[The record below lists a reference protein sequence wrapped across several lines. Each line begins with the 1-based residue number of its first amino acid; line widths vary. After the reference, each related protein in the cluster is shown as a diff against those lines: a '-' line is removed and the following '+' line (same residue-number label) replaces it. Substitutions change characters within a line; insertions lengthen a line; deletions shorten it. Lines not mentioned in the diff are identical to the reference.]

1 MSNSS
6 YLNNHNLYLNGVI
19 FTGSVAD
26 FTSYSDIQHNNSPV
40 DDNSLTNKYY
50 VDNAIAAYVDS
61 LIADLTSRVLVL
73 ENA

>member
-1 MSNSS
+1 MSNS
-6 YLNNHNLYLNGVI
+6 NLYLNGVI

-26 FTSYSDIQHNNSPV
+26 FTSYSDIQYNNSPV
-40 DDNSLTNKYY
+40 DINSLTNKNY

-73 ENA
+73 EQA